1 MRPVVSQ
8 DPSCCA
14 SPSDSTAPFVQ
25 CPPLSPCV
33 LLTTGLS
40 RRTPFVKEG
49 RKNIWTSS
57 VGTNKGRKIATVR
70 LENAQQLISRFPDDI
85 LFLIFDIAAETFHS
99 TKMKLSI
106 SQVCHAWRSAAFA
119 HKRYWSSIELSR
131 PLLAIEF
138 MDRARPAPFALRL
151 HKQGSTFARKE
162 GMQDMVRAL
171 KRAMAR
177 SIRIEEIVFRT
188 SGFEAAFKE
197 HILPVLQLKP
207 SLGSLKRVVVDFG
220 WVPDW
225 SSEKPP
231 PPASFEPPQFNVRGL
246 VLDSLFQHQIS
257 TLGSISFAECDISF
271 KLLRRYTPTHLELG
285 ALQVKSAEF
294 LAFLREVG
302 PELQVLRM
310 PLAQD
315 LAEEL
320 ANQDVPLIPL
330 PKMQKLHVI
339 GAEAD
344 VLPVLFAILDVC
356 IDAIIILETLVWRA
370 DLDDVA
376 GSLAELVS
384 RHYSDGADDTQYS
397 VSWAAQGPYR
407 IRFAPI
413 ARGPGCFII
422 RSPSLYAS
430 CFPAFCSRLEHSLRN
445 QITLLRVRGIVSTT
459 IYEQVDDS
467 HWKRLQATLE
477 HVQSIYISVLPAD
490 WFLEDCAA
498 SGLVKPRRCFLS
510 LSLLHVHDGL
520 FSGAVADAES
530 RELADSMG
538 EHLADTCEYGPIP
551 RVIYLHGTIEP
562 SQDLLQ
568 AIASV
573 ECDLYHQGRW
583 IAPDRVKANANSAI
597 LRPRLNPPSD
607 ALYFDRD
614 VLCIE
619 DWPNNKS

>member
-1 MRPVVSQ
+1 
-8 DPSCCA
+8 
-14 SPSDSTAPFVQ
+14 
-25 CPPLSPCV
+25 
-33 LLTTGLS
+33 
-40 RRTPFVKEG
+40 
-49 RKNIWTSS
+49 
-57 VGTNKGRKIATVR
+57 
-70 LENAQQLISRFPDDI
+70 
-85 LFLIFDIAAETFHS
+85 
-99 TKMKLSI
+99 
-106 SQVCHAWRSAAFA
+106 
-119 HKRYWSSIELSR
+119 
-131 PLLAIEF
+131 
-138 MDRARPAPFALRL
+138 
-151 HKQGSTFARKE
+151 
-162 GMQDMVRAL
+162 MVRAL

-177 SIRIEEIVFRT
+177 SMRIEEIVFRT
-188 SGFEAAFKE
+188 SGFEAAFKKD
-197 HILPVLQLKP
+197 ILPVLELGKP

-231 PPASFEPPQFNVRGL
+231 PPASFEPPRFNVRGL
-246 VLDSLFQHQIS
+246 VLDLLFQHQIS

-302 PELQVLRM
+302 LELQVLRM

-344 VLPVLFAILDVC
+344 VLPVFFAVLDVC

-459 IYEQVDDS
+459 IYEQVADS

-477 HVQSIYISVLPAD
+477 HVQSIYISGLPAD

-583 IAPDRVKANANSAI
+583 IAPDRVKADANSAT